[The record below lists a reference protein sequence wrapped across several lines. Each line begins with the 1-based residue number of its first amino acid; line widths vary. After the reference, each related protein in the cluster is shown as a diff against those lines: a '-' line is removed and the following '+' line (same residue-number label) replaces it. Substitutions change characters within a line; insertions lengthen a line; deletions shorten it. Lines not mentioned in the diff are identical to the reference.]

1 MYSGLDKFIVKLFDA
16 NAISTESESKLLLR
30 HHFNFVSVLCHNSAI
45 KHPQD
50 GKQTVTSFLE
60 HLWCPGLRECFQ
72 LAVALLA

>member
-45 KHPQD
+45 KHPQR
-50 GKQTVTSFLE
+50 
-60 HLWCPGLRECFQ
+60 W
-72 LAVALLA
+72 